1 MLFRS
6 ELTSREIGAKHL
18 NSVLLVRSGNASGA
32 GVMVDGN
39 GYILTCA
46 HVVMGRNV
54 DVLYRTVD
62 GEKVS
67 LVTVKATVV
76 ATDAASDLALL
87 KAELPK
93 LPVVH
98 LSDQRIETGEEITVI
113 GHPAA
118 GDQTLNYTLTT
129 GIVSSIRREIEGLNY
144 LQISAAAN
152 PGSSGGPVFD
162 SRGRLIGLVVLKAR
176 IEGAAFAIPADRLGT
191 FLRGCLARPHEIGRA
206 HV

>member
-1 MLFRS
+1 M
-6 ELTSREIGAKHL
+6 
-18 NSVLLVRSGNASGA
+18 
-32 GVMVDGN
+32 
-39 GYILTCA
+39 
-46 HVVMGRNV
+46 
-54 DVLYRTVD
+54 
-62 GEKVS
+62 
-67 LVTVKATVV
+67 
-76 ATDAASDLALL
+76 
-87 KAELPK
+87 
-93 LPVVH
+93 
-98 LSDQRIETGEEITVI
+98 I

-191 FLRGCLARPHEIGRA
+191 FLRGCLARPHVSTEDVRR
-206 HV
+206 